1 MTHHYNSRGR
11 SIHQWGE
18 GTGACPSYDSKGVLG
33 FVLTGLFLFYF
44 ILGGGG
50 GGGWGGGG
58 LGWALI
64 ADTRLRLPVVN

>member
-33 FVLTGLFLFYF
+33 FVPTGLFLFWGV
-44 ILGGGG
+44 GGGG
-50 GGGWGGGG
+50 GGG
-58 LGWALI
+58 ALI